1 MLVELEFRGGLRR
14 LKDGRC
20 WGPRRL
26 CCIVS
31 TLLQS
36 SAMLTDRILAYL
48 LIVKLMVFLTAKAG
62 RKYIHYLAQIPHV
75 LIEDCEAQ
83 ERGM

>member
-1 MLVELEFRGGLRR
+1 
-14 LKDGRC
+14 
-20 WGPRRL
+20 
-26 CCIVS
+26 
-31 TLLQS
+31 
-36 SAMLTDRILAYL
+36 MLTDRILAYL

>member
-1 MLVELEFRGGLRR
+1 
-14 LKDGRC
+14 
-20 WGPRRL
+20 
-26 CCIVS
+26 
-31 TLLQS
+31 
-36 SAMLTDRILAYL
+36 MLTDRILAYL

-83 ERGM
+83 ERGMWHAEDCPVCAWDTCPLDAMG